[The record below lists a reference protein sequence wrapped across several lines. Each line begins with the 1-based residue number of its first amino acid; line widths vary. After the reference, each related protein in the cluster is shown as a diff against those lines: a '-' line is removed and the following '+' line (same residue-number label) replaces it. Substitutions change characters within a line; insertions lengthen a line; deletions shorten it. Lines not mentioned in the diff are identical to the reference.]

1 MERGKRGIDIG
12 RPMHARQVIAA
23 LLPFVALAPA

>member
-12 RPMHARQVIAA
+12 RPMHARHVIAA
-23 LLPFVALAPA
+23 LLPFGVPAPV